1 MSKTDNNKANRIIR
15 KVSLPDDG
23 ERLGEIFAA
32 AKKIMAADGN
42 PNQWK
47 DGYPSLDI
55 VRSDMKKD
63 GGFVVEDDG
72 KIVAYFAFLPSPEP
86 TYAKIYDGKW
96 LDDTKPYHVIH
107 RIASLPD
114 AHGIFKSIMDFCF
127 ARERNIRID
136 THRDNRIMQHN
147 ILKHGFKY
155 CCIIHLDN
163 GDERLA
169 YQKLAE
175 KKKISLTAQI
185 GIALVL
191 AVIAGVLL
199 RNQADFVNEYIKPIG
214 TIFLNLLKFIVV
226 PLVLFSIMAGILSMN
241 DIKKV
246 GSLGL
251 RTLIYF
257 MVTTLFAVTLGLVIP
272 SLFKGILPVI
282 HISAETANAIEVPH
296 LTVMDQIVN
305 MFPDNIL
312 MPLNSMAMMQV
323 IVIALF
329 FGIAMVHVGEKGEM
343 ARKVTLS
350 FNDVVGKILEY
361 IMALAPIG
369 VFCMLTPVVV
379 DNGPAVLGSYAALL
393 ALAYLC
399 FVIHAGVV
407 YSSAVGFLG
416 GLSPIKFF
424 KGMQPAMLFAFS
436 SDSSVATL
444 PYTMQCTE
452 KLGVSKDIGRF
463 VLSLG
468 ATINMDGVA
477 IYLGVAS
484 VFMATCCGIDLSMS
498 QYMAIAFASTIA
510 SIGTPGIPGG
520 SLALMAMVFASAG
533 IPVECV
539 AVAAGIDRIIDM
551 GRTVMSVT
559 GDASCAIVMQKILA
573 PSAPDTAGQGKK

>member
-1 MSKTDNNKANRIIR
+1 MTMETGTDKKRR
-15 KVSLPDDG
+15 K
-23 ERLGEIFAA
+23 
-32 AKKIMAADGN
+32 
-42 PNQWK
+42 
-47 DGYPSLDI
+47 
-55 VRSDMKKD
+55 MKK
-63 GGFVVEDDG
+63 
-72 KIVAYFAFLPSPEP
+72 L
-86 TYAKIYDGKW
+86 
-96 LDDTKPYHVIH
+96 
-107 RIASLPD
+107 
-114 AHGIFKSIMDFCF
+114 
-127 ARERNIRID
+127 
-136 THRDNRIMQHN
+136 
-147 ILKHGFKY
+147 
-155 CCIIHLDN
+155 
-163 GDERLA
+163 
-169 YQKLAE
+169 
-175 KKKISLTAQI
+175 SLTAQI

-199 RNQADFVNEYIKPIG
+199 GNYAEFVNTYIKPIG

-241 DIKKV
+241 DISKV
-246 GSLGL
+246 GKLGL
-251 RTLIYF
+251 RAILYF
-257 MVTTLFAVTLGLVIP
+257 MVTTLFAVTLGLVLP
-272 SLFKGILPVI
+272 SLLKSYLPL
-282 HISAETANAIEVPH
+282 ISIAPSAAETTEVGR
-296 LTVMDQIVN
+296 LSVMDQIVN
-305 MFPDNIL
+305 MFPSNIIS
-312 MPLNSMAMMQV
+312 PLSSMSMMQV

-343 ARKVTLS
+343 ARRVTLS
-350 FNDVVGKILEY
+350 FNDVVCKILEY

-379 DNGPAVLGSYAALL
+379 ENGPSVLGSYAALL
-393 ALAYLC
+393 GLAYLC
-399 FVIHAGVV
+399 FAIHAGLV

-424 KGMQPAMLFAFS
+424 KGMQSAMLFAFS

-452 KLGVSKDIGRF
+452 KMGVSKDVGRF

-484 VFMATCCGIDLSMS
+484 VFMANCCGIDLSMS
-498 QYMAIAFASTIA
+498 QYMAIAFASTVA

-559 GDASCAIVMQKILA
+559 GDASCAVVMQK
-573 PSAPDTAGQGKK
+573 TMGEKV

>member
-1 MSKTDNNKANRIIR
+1 MK
-15 KVSLPDDG
+15 
-23 ERLGEIFAA
+23 RL
-32 AKKIMAADGN
+32 
-42 PNQWK
+42 
-47 DGYPSLDI
+47 
-55 VRSDMKKD
+55 
-63 GGFVVEDDG
+63 
-72 KIVAYFAFLPSPEP
+72 
-86 TYAKIYDGKW
+86 
-96 LDDTKPYHVIH
+96 
-107 RIASLPD
+107 
-114 AHGIFKSIMDFCF
+114 
-127 ARERNIRID
+127 
-136 THRDNRIMQHN
+136 
-147 ILKHGFKY
+147 
-155 CCIIHLDN
+155 
-163 GDERLA
+163 
-169 YQKLAE
+169 
-175 KKKISLTAQI
+175 SLTTQI
-185 GIALVL
+185 GIALLL
-191 AVIAGVLL
+191 AVLAGVLL
-199 RNQADFVNEYIKPIG
+199 HNQADFVNSYIKPIG

-251 RTLIYF
+251 RTLLYF
-257 MVTTLFAVTLGLVIP
+257 MVTTLFAVTLGLIVP
-272 SLFKGILPVI
+272 TLLKGVLPLI
-282 HISAETANAIEVPH
+282 HINLDETAAVDVPH
-296 LTVMDQIVN
+296 LSVMDQIVE
-305 MFPDNIL
+305 MFPSNL
-312 MPLNSMAMMQV
+312 VEPLVSMRMMPI

-343 ARKVTLS
+343 ARKLTLS
-350 FNDVVGKILEY
+350 LNDVVGKVLQY

-379 DNGPAVLGSYAALL
+379 ENGPSVLGSYAALL
-393 ALAYLC
+393 GLAYLC
-399 FVIHAGVV
+399 FAIHAGVV
-407 YSSAVGFLG
+407 YSSAVALFGKM
-416 GLSPIKFF
+416 SPLKFF
-424 KGMQPAMLFAFS
+424 RNMQPAMLFAFS

-452 KLGVSKDIGRF
+452 KMGVGKEIGRF

-484 VFMATCCGIDLSMS
+484 VFMAACCGIDLTLS

-559 GDASCAIVMQKILA
+559 GDASCAIAMQRIV
-573 PSAPDTAGQGKK
+573 GKKLDDSHTHQS

>member
-1 MSKTDNNKANRIIR
+1 M
-15 KVSLPDDG
+15 
-23 ERLGEIFAA
+23 
-32 AKKIMAADGN
+32 KK
-42 PNQWK
+42 
-47 DGYPSLDI
+47 PSL
-55 VRSDMKKD
+55 
-63 GGFVVEDDG
+63 
-72 KIVAYFAFLPSPEP
+72 
-86 TYAKIYDGKW
+86 T
-96 LDDTKPYHVIH
+96 T
-107 RIASLPD
+107 
-114 AHGIFKSIMDFCF
+114 
-127 ARERNIRID
+127 
-136 THRDNRIMQHN
+136 
-147 ILKHGFKY
+147 
-155 CCIIHLDN
+155 
-163 GDERLA
+163 
-169 YQKLAE
+169 
-175 KKKISLTAQI
+175 QI
-185 GIALVL
+185 GIALLL

-199 RNQADFVNEYIKPIG
+199 RNQADFVNAYIKPIG
-214 TIFLNLLKFIVV
+214 VIFLNLLKFIVV

-246 GSLGL
+246 GKLGL
-251 RTLIYF
+251 RTLLYF
-257 MVTTLFAVTLGLVIP
+257 MATTLFAVTLGLVVP
-272 SLFKGILPVI
+272 SLLKGILPLI
-282 HISAETANAIEVPH
+282 HIDLEASAAHVEVPH
-296 LTVMDQIVN
+296 LSVMDQIVN
-305 MFPDNIL
+305 MFPNNIIE
-312 MPLNSMAMMQV
+312 PVSSMAMMQV

-379 DNGPAVLGSYAALL
+379 TNGPAVLGSYAALL

-399 FVIHAGVV
+399 FLIHAGAV
-407 YSSAVGFLG
+407 YSSAVWLLG
-416 GLSPIKFF
+416 GLSPLKFF

-477 IYLGVAS
+477 IYLGVVS
-484 VFMATCCGIDLSMS
+484 VFMAACCGIDLTLS
-498 QYMAIAFASTIA
+498 QYMAIAFASTVA

-539 AVAAGIDRIIDM
+539 AVAAGIDRLIDM

-559 GDASCAIVMQKILA
+559 GDASCAIVMQKSLGNKI
-573 PSAPDTAGQGKK
+573 